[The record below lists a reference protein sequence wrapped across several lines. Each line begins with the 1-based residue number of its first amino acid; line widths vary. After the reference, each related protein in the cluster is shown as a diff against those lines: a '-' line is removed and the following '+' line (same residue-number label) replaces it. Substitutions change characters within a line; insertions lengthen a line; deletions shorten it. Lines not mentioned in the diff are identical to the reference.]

1 MRIVTL
7 FPLHTLTDFL
17 LAIPGFSIHVKV
29 FNLPSTGLYC
39 KMHRALL
46 VQEVVHL
53 IMQSIRYDMEVFE
66 PQGRKALCSA
76 ALICSGFLDAAMDA
90 LWYNMTSL
98 TPLFKLLSNFGL
110 EYQEKVCHVLSPI
123 RDFLNIVQH
132 HVLLGPILES
142 DLKRFNAYAF
152 HVRRYYCQW
161 HGAGDDVDIS
171 AYVHVLQ
178 ASGHL
183 HIFPRLLDL
192 NIIEA
197 YKDGANT
204 TKIMFLVSP
213 CLHKF
218 SMSGSS
224 TSTAIILNSLQITTP
239 HILCLTLRGVAFIDH
254 YVSVICSLSQLQEIS
269 IFKMTVLNASQD
281 TEENQHFSTSAF
293 SSVFPARKLYG
304 NSAFTGCT
312 LFSQIPVFGLW
323 SFHPLNPS
331 TFL

>member
-1 MRIVTL
+1 
-7 FPLHTLTDFL
+7 
-17 LAIPGFSIHVKV
+17 
-29 FNLPSTGLYC
+29 
-39 KMHRALL
+39 MHRALL